1 MLSGPY
7 LVQLPQVLLLLLV
20 HDDVDAGDR
29 LADDADLGE
38 LGGRAAGDLGH
49 AEGGELGL
57 ELVQLLGQ
65 LLLLLGAKLAA
76 LDLALEGGNHKGCR
90 VGVTHFLSTHGI
102 DNGGSLARKI
112 GLAI

>member
-1 MLSGPY
+1 MLHESEFNLTGSY

-57 ELVQLLGQ
+57 ELVELLGQ

-76 LDLALEGGNHKGCR
+76 LDLALEGGNHK
-90 VGVTHFLSTHGI
+90 L
-102 DNGGSLARKI
+102 GSLTFSRHM
-112 GLAI
+112 GLTTEVR